1 MAIVKN
7 RMEKPFFFIMDFE
20 GSYRVLLRHKYF
32 WSTCFWQWKED
43 PFKSFWNFHKNAFCS
58 FSFLNESKITF
69 SVLMIRLK
77 CTVVHYANLNSSS
90 INNPYLRA
98 VEYASFFFRFLIYV
112 YFNEAFVKSVMKK
125 LSFFNANFQNS
136 FQEYYRI
143 LGW

>member
-1 MAIVKN
+1 MGFNFCLFYFYKFQMAIVKN

-98 VEYASFFFRFLIYV
+98 VEYASFFFSISYLCLF
-112 YFNEAFVKSVMKK
+112 
-125 LSFFNANFQNS
+125 
-136 FQEYYRI
+136 
-143 LGW
+143 